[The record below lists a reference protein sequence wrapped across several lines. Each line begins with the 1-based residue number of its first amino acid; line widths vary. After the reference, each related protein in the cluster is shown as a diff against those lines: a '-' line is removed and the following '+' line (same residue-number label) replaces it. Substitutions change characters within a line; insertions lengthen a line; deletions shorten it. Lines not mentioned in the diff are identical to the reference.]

1 MSKNVDAR
9 GARTEN
15 LQSAGEVFCVPI
27 WLGVASVVGLVS
39 ALLGDGVWDGVS
51 WLAIFAPI
59 GAVWWAWRRRGG

>member
-9 GARTEN
+9 AARTEN
-15 LQSAGEVFCVPI
+15 LQTAGEVFRVPI

>member
-15 LQSAGEVFCVPI
+15 LQSAGEVFRVPI

-39 ALLGDGVWDGVS
+39 ALLGDGVWDGGS
-51 WLAIFAPI
+51 WLAIFAPV

>member
-1 MSKNVDAR
+1 MSKNVDPR

-15 LQSAGEVFCVPI
+15 LQSAGEVFRLPL

>member
-1 MSKNVDAR
+1 MSKNVDVR
-9 GARTEN
+9 SARTEN
-15 LQSAGEVFCVPI
+15 LQSAAEVFRVPI

-59 GAVWWAWRRRGG
+59 GAVWWAWRCRGG

>member
-1 MSKNVDAR
+1 MNKTSEAH

-15 LQSAGEVFCVPI
+15 LQSAGVVFRVPL
-27 WLGVASVVGLVS
+27 WLGAASVVGLVS

>member
-1 MSKNVDAR
+1 MFR
-9 GARTEN
+9 
-15 LQSAGEVFCVPI
+15 VPI

>member
-1 MSKNVDAR
+1 R

-15 LQSAGEVFCVPI
+15 LQSAGEVFRVPI
-27 WLGVASVVGLVS
+27 WLGRGLGGGAGVG
-39 ALLGDGVWDGVS
+39 AAWAMGCGTGVS

>member
-1 MSKNVDAR
+1 MKKIIDPR
-9 GARTEN
+9 GVRTEK
-15 LQSAGEVFCVPI
+15 LQSAGEVFRVPI

-39 ALLGDGVWDGVS
+39 ALLADGIWDGVS

>member
-1 MSKNVDAR
+1 MSKNIDAR

-15 LQSAGEVFCVPI
+15 LQTAGEVFRVPI

-59 GAVWWAWRRRGG
+59 WAVWWAWRRRGG

>member
-15 LQSAGEVFCVPI
+15 LQSAGEVFRVPL
-27 WLGVASVVGLVS
+27 WLGAAFVVGLVS

>member
-15 LQSAGEVFCVPI
+15 LQSAGEVFRVTI

-51 WLAIFAPI
+51 WLAIFAPV

>member
-1 MSKNVDAR
+1 MSKNVEVR

-15 LQSAGEVFCVPI
+15 LQSAGEVFRVPI
-27 WLGVASVVGLVS
+27 CLGVASVVGLVS

>member
-15 LQSAGEVFCVPI
+15 LQTAGEVLRVPI

-39 ALLGDGVWDGVS
+39 ALLGDGVGDGVS

>member
-1 MSKNVDAR
+1 MSKNADVR

-15 LQSAGEVFCVPI
+15 LQSAGEVFRVPI

-51 WLAIFAPI
+51 WLAIFAPV